1 MPGISGIAYKNLKRK
16 RLRSVLTVFGIAL
29 STWVL
34 VSLFGFNK
42 GYEAS
47 LNKDIDNLGFQVLL
61 TAKGCPYEA
70 ATLMLQGG
78 KGLRY
83 MPEGIVD
90 SLKTNPQVEELT
102 PMLMQTVFDANKGEE
117 GGVVGYLGIDP
128 QTYPKMKTYL
138 SFSQGGWFTQN
149 NAMEAVM
156 GYEAAELEQREVGDM
171 ILIPEKE
178 VEVKVVGV
186 LKRSGTQDDGTI
198 FLPYKTLQTIFEL
211 PGQLTS
217 VGIKVNK
224 NVDLTAYEEELYK
237 IPDVQVVSMA
247 QVKNTI
253 SNLVSTARVMVM
265 SIAIIAIL
273 IAMVGVIN
281 TILMSVL
288 ERYQEI
294 GIMKSMGATTAHIFR
309 LIWFETIMLCF
320 AGGVIGSAL
329 SAVLGKVTDSVIRY
343 ILPYAP
349 TGSLVKID
357 LALVLRAIGIIVAIG
372 LFSGIYPALRAARI
386 RPIEAIRSAD
396 GEF

>member
-1 MPGISGIAYKNLKRK
+1 MPGISGIAYKNLRRK

-90 SLKTNPQVEELT
+90 SLKTNPEVDELT
-102 PMLMQTVFDANKGEE
+102 PMLMQTVFDVNKGEE

-138 SFSQGGWFTQN
+138 KFNQGNWFTQN
-149 NAMEAVM
+149 DAMEAVM

-178 VEVKVVGV
+178 IEVKIVGV

-198 FLPYKTLQTIFEL
+198 FLPYKTVQQIFGL

-224 NVDLTAYEEELYK
+224 SVDITAYEEELYK

-320 AGGVIGSAL
+320 AGGVIGSAM

-349 TGSLVKID
+349 TGSLVRID
-357 LALVLRAIGIIVAIG
+357 LALVVRAIGIIVAIG